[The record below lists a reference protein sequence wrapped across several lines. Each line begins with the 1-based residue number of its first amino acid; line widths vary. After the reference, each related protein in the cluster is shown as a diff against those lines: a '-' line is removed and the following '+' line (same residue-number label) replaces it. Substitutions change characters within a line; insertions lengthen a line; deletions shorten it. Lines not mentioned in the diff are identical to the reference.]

1 MEVIQYQK
9 ECLCLTYD
17 LVNRQALAHKCDFC
31 TNNNPKY
38 QIFGIVKILSQAFA
52 KQQVKPSKKISTVT
66 VKTLITKIVP
76 FLTTL
81 VTQVIKRT
89 NNCYTN

>member
-38 QIFGIVKILSQAFA
+38 QIFGIVKNSQSSFC
-52 KQQVKPSKKISTVT
+52 
-66 VKTLITKIVP
+66 KTTS
-76 FLTTL
+76 
-81 VTQVIKRT
+81 
-89 NNCYTN
+89 

>member
-1 MEVIQYQK
+1 MEARQLISILTLNRAFKKYLADSDQDVFIPRLLGFYSMEVIQYQK

-38 QIFGIVKILSQAFA
+38 QIFGIVKNSQSSFC
-52 KQQVKPSKKISTVT
+52 
-66 VKTLITKIVP
+66 KTTS
-76 FLTTL
+76 
-81 VTQVIKRT
+81 
-89 NNCYTN
+89 

>member
-1 MEVIQYQK
+1 M
-9 ECLCLTYD
+9 
-17 LVNRQALAHKCDFC
+17 
-31 TNNNPKY
+31 
-38 QIFGIVKILSQAFA
+38 
-52 KQQVKPSKKISTVT
+52 ISTVT